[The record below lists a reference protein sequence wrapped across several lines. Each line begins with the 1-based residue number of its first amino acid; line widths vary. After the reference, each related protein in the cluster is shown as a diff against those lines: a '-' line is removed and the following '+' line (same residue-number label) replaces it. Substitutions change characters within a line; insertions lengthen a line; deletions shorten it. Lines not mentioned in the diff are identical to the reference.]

1 MEAIMRRISSLF
13 ISLTVVAAGLVF
25 SSQGANAAPGDLTA
39 TTGTAVAPAAIAA
52 ATPTKIVRLASENAF
67 LAVGRDVSTSGS
79 KFHLWKIKGDL
90 TIDSTFGAVD
100 LGNDFAYPT
109 PAESVSPYA
118 FHSIGAFVVNE
129 RLGKYAISFSRTVKG
144 TASSDAQVMSIAV
157 GSLSTGAVEA
167 KSVFL
172 SFGQGGSATAA
183 SYSAY
188 STNEFANDQCAAG
201 TGATVNG
208 APLSFASASG
218 STLQFRPDGS
228 LFIALNCDYSNFA
241 QLSPSATGIL
251 KTATSQLYVGLKKSG
266 STLVIDTSFG
276 TSGRTVIADGAS
288 TCPAFL
294 SSIQTVDSG
303 VTSATSTQPY
313 FVHVLSESAK
323 STTLPATYQ
332 MMNLSFV
339 TGFSGC
345 DNSFSSFTTY
355 ANSLIPITASG
366 TPLTA
371 QSLGTAPNPNISR
384 WVIDSSGRWNT
395 LFSVSTGGG
404 MGMTTTYT
412 ALRLANGV
420 LDTSLGANG
429 QKVLSNLPSSISVGG
444 TSVGMSYSISGV
456 ANTATDSYF
465 VGFASV
471 SGGGSCSSTTTV
483 TQSAYTYQLS
493 FDTGLITSYGTNGLS
508 APGTYSRVAKG
519 FCPGGGNASSSYV
532 DSNGCPGYV
541 VNLAAL
547 GSQAAGLVQF
557 RWDAATGVM
566 GGGDGASAVNTAPTS
581 TTTVAPTT
589 TTTVAPTTTIAP
601 TITTTTTPRS
611 TTTTVAPTTT
621 TVAPNTTTTVASTTT
636 LPRVAAAAPVTQN
649 RIDTVVYAKKLPAA
663 VQTNTALQVLSA
675 TDAKNLDIRTVTPK
689 VCVGLTTSVLLVN
702 SGRCSVQIIDQDTKA
717 VVRSMSTTVKAS
729 DVRVGSV
736 PTVASPVMFAQAS
749 AVLNAAGLAQV
760 QKIAKAAK
768 NASRV
773 VVIGHA
779 ASLTNIAQFRFAI
792 SRERAAAVK
801 AALIKA
807 GVTAT
812 IEIVAQ
818 SDNQP
823 VKTAKTASAQGN
835 NRRADVYIFG

>member
-1 MEAIMRRISSLF
+1 MEAIMRRISSLLM
-13 ISLTVVAAGLVF
+13 SLALLASGVALTASLA
-25 SSQGANAAPGDLTA
+25 SAAPGDLTT

-79 KFHLWKIKGDL
+79 QFHLWKIKGDL

-118 FHSIGAFVVNE
+118 YHSIGAFVVNE

-183 SYSAY
+183 NYSAY
-188 STNEFANDQCAAG
+188 STNEFANDQCTAG

-218 STLQFRPDGS
+218 TTLQFRPDGS
-228 LFIALNCDYSNFA
+228 LFIALSCDYSNFA
-241 QLSPSATGIL
+241 QLSPNATGIL

-303 VTSATSTQPY
+303 VTSATSSQPY

-332 MMNLSFV
+332 MMNLSFI

-366 TPLTA
+366 TLLTA

-395 LFSVSTGGG
+395 LLKVSTGGG
-404 MGMTTTYT
+404 MGMTYT

-429 QKVLSNLPSSISVGG
+429 QKVLSNLPSSVSVGG
-444 TSVGMSYSISGV
+444 TPVGMSYSISGV

-483 TQSAYTYQLS
+483 TQTAYTYQLS

-508 APGTYSRVAKG
+508 APGTYSRVEKG
-519 FCPGGGNASSSYV
+519 FCPGGGNASSLYV
-532 DSNGCPGYV
+532 DSNGRPGYV
-541 VNLAAL
+541 ANLAAL

-557 RWDAATGVM
+557 RWDAATGVT

-589 TTTVAPTTTIAP
+589 TTVAPTSTTTVAP
-601 TITTTTTPRS
+601 TTTTTPRS
-611 TTTTVAPTTT
+611 TTTT
-621 TVAPNTTTTVASTTT
+621 TVAPA
-636 LPRVAAAAPVTQN
+636 TQN
-649 RIDTVVYAKKLPAA
+649 RIDTVVYAKKLPVV

-675 TDAKNLDIRTVTPK
+675 SDAKNLDIRTTTPK
-689 VCVGLTTSVLLVN
+689 VCVALTTSILLVN
-702 SGRCSVQIIDQDTKA
+702 SGSCSVKIIDQDTKA
-717 VVRSMSTTVKAS
+717 VVRSMITTAKAS

-736 PTVASPVMFAQAS
+736 PTVANPVMFTQAS

-779 ASLTNIAQFRFAI
+779 ASLTNISQFRFAI

-801 AALIKA
+801 AALVKA
-807 GVTAT
+807 GVTAA

-823 VKTAKTASAQGN
+823 VKTEKTETAQAR